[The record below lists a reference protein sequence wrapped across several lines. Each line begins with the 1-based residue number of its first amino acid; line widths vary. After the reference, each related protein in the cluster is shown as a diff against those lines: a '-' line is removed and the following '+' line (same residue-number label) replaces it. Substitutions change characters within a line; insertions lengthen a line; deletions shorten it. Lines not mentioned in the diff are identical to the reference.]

1 MQVPASPSSTSPSGS
16 PSPSDDFR
24 VLTEQFADVKVL
36 RYRVPGFEDLSLQ
49 QKRFAYYLY
58 QAALS
63 GRDITWDQHFAGNLR
78 IRKTLE
84 AILATH
90 EASVAGD
97 SPPPAGLTAAA
108 WGAFVTYAKRVFV
121 AGGIHHHASTE
132 KMTPDLTR
140 EQVQALVLSA
150 DVARLPV
157 GDGQAP
163 QDLAAWV
170 ATTLLDPSVA
180 PWGRSPSGDGDLLA
194 GSANNFY
201 RGVTQAEAEDFYAER
216 VDPSDPRPVSHGLN
230 SQLVKDDDGTL
241 RERVWKVG
249 GMYGPAIERVVHW
262 LERAHGVAEND
273 GQRAWIGK
281 LVEFYRTGELR
292 TFDEMNIAWLAE
304 TEAEPASRMDA
315 VNGFIEVYG
324 DALAMR
330 ATYESVVSLRDMEA
344 SHRIAAISGAAS
356 WFEAHS
362 PILDAH
368 RKPDVRGISAKVI
381 TVIVGGGDTSPTFP
395 IGINLPNA
403 EWLRKE
409 YGSKSVNL
417 GNIVAAYEK
426 ANKASGLLEEFCADE
441 TILAREKA
449 HGDLSDRLHTDLHEV
464 IGHGSGRLEP
474 GVGVPAETLKSYS
487 SVLEEARADLVAL
500 YYLMDP
506 KLIDLGVM
514 DTLEVGRAAYD
525 GYIRNGLLTQLARL
539 KPGDSLQQAHMRNRQ
554 LIASWALEHGKDAGV
569 IEGIERGGHY
579 YFAVRDHDALRGL
592 FGELLRE
599 VQRVKSQGDYEA
611 GKALVET
618 YGVKVDPAI
627 HADVLARY
635 EKLGIAPYSAFIN
648 PRLVATTEASGEIT
662 DVTVEYPDDLVAQM
676 LEYGRD
682 YALLPCD
689 N

>member
-1 MQVPASPSSTSPSGS
+1 MQVPAPPSASPR
-16 PSPSDDFR
+16 DDFR
-24 VLTEQFADVKVL
+24 VQTEQFADVKVL
-36 RYRVPGFEDLSLQ
+36 RYQVPGFDGLSLP
-49 QKRFAYYLY
+49 QKRLAYYLY

-63 GRDITWDQHFAGNLR
+63 GRDITWDQHFGGNLR
-78 IRKTLE
+78 VRKTFE
-84 AILATH
+84 AILTTH
-90 EASVAGD
+90 AEAGG
-97 SPPPAGLTAAA
+97 PPPAVADAST
-108 WGAFVTYAKRVFV
+108 WEAFATYAKRVFV

-132 KMTPDLTR
+132 KLAPDLTGDQLR
-140 EQVQALVLSA
+140 ALVLSA
-150 DVARLPV
+150 DPSLLPL
-157 GDGQAP
+157 DAGQAP
-163 QDLAAWV
+163 EDLAAWL
-170 ATTLLDPSVA
+170 AETLLNPDVA

-194 GSANNFY
+194 GSANHFY
-201 RGVTQAEAEDFYAER
+201 RGVTQAEAEAFYAAR
-216 VDPSDPRPVSHGLN
+216 VDPADPRPVSHGLN
-230 SQLVKDDDGTL
+230 SQLVKDPDGTI
-241 RERVWKVG
+241 RERTWKVG
-249 GMYGPAIERVVHW
+249 GMYGPAIERIVSW
-262 LERAHGVAEND
+262 LEKAQGVAEND
-273 GQRAWIGK
+273 QQRAWIGK
-281 LVEFYRTGELR
+281 LVDFYRTGELR
-292 TFDEMNIAWLAE
+292 TFDEMNIAWLR
-304 TEAEPASRMDA
+304 EADVTPASRIDA

-330 ATYESVVSLRDMEA
+330 GTYESVVSLRDLDA
-344 SHRIAAISGAAS
+344 SQRMAAISGAAP

-362 PILDAH
+362 PIDDAH

-403 EWLRKE
+403 EWIRKE
-409 YGSKSVNL
+409 HGSKSVNL
-417 GNIVAAYEK
+417 GNIVAAYER

-441 TILAREKA
+441 ATLAREKA

-474 GVGVPAETLKSYS
+474 GVGVPAETLKSYA

-500 YYLMDP
+500 YFLMDP
-506 KLIDLGVM
+506 KLMELGVM

-539 KPGDSLQQAHMRNRQ
+539 KPGDTLQQAHMRNRQ
-554 LIASWALEHGKDAGV
+554 LIAGWAFERGRQGGV
-569 IEGIERGGHY
+569 IEKIERGGHY

-611 GKALVET
+611 GRALVET
-618 YGVKVDPAI
+618 YGVQVDQAV

-648 PRLVATTEASGEIT
+648 PRLVPVTDEAGDLQ
-662 DVTVEYPDDLVAQM
+662 DVRVEYPDDFLGQM

-682 YALLPCD
+682 YALLPWD

>member
-1 MQVPASPSSTSPSGS
+1 MQAPA
-16 PSPSDDFR
+16 PSDTDFR
-24 VLTEQFADVKVL
+24 VLTEQFADVKIL
-36 RYRVPGFEDLSLQ
+36 RYQVPGFDELPVD

-63 GRDITWDQHFAGNLR
+63 GRDITWDQHFGGNLR
-78 IRKTLE
+78 IRKTFE
-84 AILATH
+84 AILETHPARQATQD
-90 EASVAGD
+90 GD
-97 SPPPAGLTAAA
+97 APHGAVGRDA
-108 WGAFVTYAKRVFV
+108 WDAFVTYAKRVFV

-132 KMTPDLTR
+132 KMVPD
-140 EQVQALVLSA
+140 LSA
-150 DVARLPV
+150 DQLRDLVLGADADRLPLD
-157 GDGQAP
+157 DGQTP
-163 QDLAAWV
+163 EDLAAWL
-170 ATTLLDPSVA
+170 AETLLSPAVA
-180 PWGRSPSGDGDLLA
+180 PWGRSPSGEGDLLA
-194 GSANNFY
+194 GSANHFY
-201 RGVTQAEAEDFYAER
+201 KGVTQAEAEAFYAER
-216 VDPSDPRPVSHGLN
+216 VDPSDPHPVSHGLN
-230 SQLVKDDDGTL
+230 SQLVKDPDGTI
-241 RERVWKVG
+241 RERTWKVG
-249 GMYGPAIERVVHW
+249 GMYGAAIERIVHW
-262 LERAHGVAEND
+262 LEKAQAVAEND

-281 LVEFYRTGELR
+281 LIDFYRTGDLR
-292 TFDEMNIAWLAE
+292 TFDEMNIAWLREAD
-304 TEAEPASRMDA
+304 TEPPSRIDA

-330 ATYESVVSLRDMEA
+330 ATYESIVSLRDLEA
-344 SHRIAAISGAAS
+344 SHRIAAISGAAP

-362 PILDAH
+362 PIDDAH
-368 RKPDVRGISAKVI
+368 KKPDVRGISAKVI

-403 EWLRKE
+403 EWIRKE
-409 YGSKSVNL
+409 HGSKSVNL
-417 GNIVAAYEK
+417 GNIVAAYER

-474 GVGVPAETLKSYS
+474 GVGVPAETLKSYA

-506 KLIDLGVM
+506 KLIELGVM

-525 GYIRNGLLTQLARL
+525 GYIRNGLMTQLARL

-554 LIASWALEHGKDAGV
+554 LIASWAFDHGKDAGV
-569 IEGIERGGHY
+569 IEKIERDGHF

-599 VQRVKSQGDYEA
+599 VQRIKSQGDYEA
-611 GKALVET
+611 GKTLVET
-618 YGVKVDPAI
+618 YGVQVDQAV

-648 PRLVATTEASGEIT
+648 PRLVPLTDGSGEIS
-662 DVTVEYPDDLVAQM
+662 DVKVEYPEDFLAQM

-682 YALLPCD
+682 YAFLPVD